1 MNTNRNTQTAGRR
14 RLRAATLLVASG
26 AIAAGRDRNTAEVYG
41 FIDGAVR
48 SGERVAAEVI
58 QREAM
63 TVA

>member
-1 MNTNRNTQTAGRR
+1 MHRIVEARTHSGIKRGIPGGGLDAQSGRWTCR
-14 RLRAATLLVASG
+14 
-26 AIAAGRDRNTAEVYG
+26 YG
-41 FIDGAVR
+41 FIDRAVR

>member
-1 MNTNRNTQTAGRR
+1 MIGHTPPGVLTEFGPALREPCGRIHSAGTETS
-14 RLRAATLLVASG
+14 AKM
-26 AIAAGRDRNTAEVYG
+26 YG

-48 SGERVAAEVI
+48 SGERAATEVI

>member
-1 MNTNRNTQTAGRR
+1 MRISYAVSFETAYSK
-14 RLRAATLLVASG
+14 TSSCHW
-26 AIAAGRDRNTAEVYG
+26 AGTETSAKMYG

-48 SGERVAAEVI
+48 SGERTATEVI